1 MVNLM
6 KIIDRIKNSVV
17 DDDFFLGIYKDHIY
31 IVNYQS
37 ISDFSDKKVKLKI
50 KDSFMNIFGREFKLV
65 RKTKSEID
73 INGYFSKLELS
84 DE

>member
-37 ISDFSDKKVKLKI
+37 INDFSDKKVKLKI
-50 KDSFMNIFGREFKLV
+50 NDSFMNIFGREFKLV
-65 RKTKSEID
+65 IF
-73 INGYFSKLELS
+73 YL
-84 DE
+84 